1 MNKTQPPKWEN
12 KKKQKKKTATQSSH
26 QHTHTQER
34 AGDFN
39 SSCAFGG
46 SQNT

>member
-1 MNKTQPPKWEN
+1 MNKTQPPKWGN
-12 KKKQKKKTATQSSH
+12 KRKEKKTATQSSH
-26 QHTHTQER
+26 QHTHTHKR

-39 SSCAFGG
+39 SSCAVGG